1 MKPIR
6 NIAIFIPHLGCP
18 FRCCFCQQQK
28 ISSALRPPS
37 RAQVIN
43 DIETALLTIPP
54 ECDVEAA
61 FFGGTFTSIPEKLQ
75 DDYLECVQP
84 YLDNGQIKGI
94 RLSTRP
100 DAIDM
105 DRLGHLK
112 QRGVTTIEL
121 GVQSLNEEVLWLAE
135 RGYQP
140 DQVIESCQKI
150 HAAGIRLGIQ
160 LMVGLPGDNL
170 QRDLDTTRQSIGL
183 APDMVRIYP
192 TLVLAG
198 TELEKA
204 FRAGNYL
211 PLSLEEAVNI
221 TAAMYLLFAQAH
233 IPVIRMGLHPSQELQ
248 RSDTIVAGPFHPA
261 FGELV
266 LQKVALDQARC
277 LLNQYLPTTASGKDI
292 ILYCPPR
299 EYSQLVGPGR
309 SNIIALQ
316 TEFGLE
322 KLRVKSDESLP
333 SGSLGVGDC
342 CRGLDET
349 LNREQYLQTLSI

>member
-1 MKPIR
+1 MKQTC

-18 FRCCFCQQQK
+18 FRCCFCQQHK

-37 RAQVIN
+37 PAQVKE
-43 DIETALLTIPP
+43 DIETALMTIPP

-75 DDYLECVQP
+75 NDYLECVQP
-84 YLDNGQIKGI
+84 YLDNRQIKGI

-100 DAIDM
+100 DAIQM
-105 DRLGHLK
+105 DRLWELK

-121 GVQSLNEEVLWLAE
+121 GVQSLNEEVLRLSG

-140 DQVIESCQKI
+140 AQVIQSCQMI
-150 HAAGIRLGIQ
+150 HAADIRLGIQ

-170 QRDLDTTRQSIGL
+170 QRDLDTTRHSIGL

-192 TLVLAG
+192 TLIIAG
-198 TELEKA
+198 TELENA
-204 FRAGNYL
+204 FRSGSYL

-221 TAAMYLLFAQAH
+221 TAAMYLLFTRAH

-248 RSDTIVAGPFHPA
+248 QSDTVVAGPFHPA

-266 LQKVALDQARC
+266 LQKITLDQARC
-277 LLNQYLPTTASGKDI
+277 LLNKYLPTAVSGQDI

-299 EYSQLVGPGR
+299 EYSQLVGPRR
-309 SNIIALQ
+309 SNMRTLQ

-322 KLRVKSDESLP
+322 KLTAKPDKSLP

-342 CRGLDET
+342 CRGLGEI
-349 LNREQYLQTLSI
+349 LSREQYLQTLSI